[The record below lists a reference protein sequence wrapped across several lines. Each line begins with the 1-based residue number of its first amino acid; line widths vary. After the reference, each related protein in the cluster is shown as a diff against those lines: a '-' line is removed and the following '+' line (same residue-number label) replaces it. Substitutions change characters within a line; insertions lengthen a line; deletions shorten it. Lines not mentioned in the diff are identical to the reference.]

1 MLVLSSEG
9 AVVSVYNVGQ
19 CSEHRRGNIII
30 SSMLCSSLIGLCK
43 GILYGRQYL
52 HWTDRI
58 IIKVSRQTSLSAA
71 CPLLFL
77 FPPTL
82 THTGMQ
88 VHRQPSLQSH
98 SNGGGK
104 CEHAHSL
111 PPTSAQTLQ
120 AHPHPLTSSYILTP
134 VPTHTPNQHHPHQIP
149 RFSSSK
155 LFHAVKLRQRQIR
168 TMHMSLKAVWQ
179 S

>member
-19 CSEHRRGNIII
+19 CSVHRRGNIII

-43 GILYGRQYL
+43 GILYGCQYL

-58 IIKVSRQTSLSAA
+58 IIKVSSQSSLSAA
-71 CPLLFL
+71 CPPSTHTDTHWHAGSQTAIFTITFEWGRQMWACTLTSTYFRANTSG
-77 FPPTL
+77 PPTP
-82 THTGMQ
+82 TYFFIHAYP
-88 VHRQPSLQSH
+88 RSH
-98 SNGGGK
+98 
-104 CEHAHSL
+104 
-111 PPTSAQTLQ
+111 
-120 AHPHPLTSSYILTP
+120 
-134 VPTHTPNQHHPHQIP
+134 THTPNQHHPHQIP